1 LQSFAVFC
9 NVLQCVAVCLHL
21 TRVSHLQQAE
31 EYRVKPQR
39 VALCWPCT
47 VIPLSSLDYCAASV
61 ANKGKPNQASVCCS
75 VLYSFVL
82 CCSVLQCT
90 SRPFCLLLTH
100 VRCLQ
105 QAEESRIKPLRLLA
119 CTRPQPAFR
128 RRTGQFLKSQLTHEC
143 NVQNKCKTSSER
155 FWNRTSMP
163 ARARTTSTCIWATCR
178 CVWGRVSKSLM

>member
-1 LQSFAVFC
+1 MLQCVSVCCSALRWGCSVLQCNLRIVSSPDSCIASTGVAACCRVLQCVAMCC

-128 RRTGQFLKSQLTHEC
+128 RRTGQI
-143 NVQNKCKTSSER
+143 SEKLAH
-155 FWNRTSMP
+155 S
-163 ARARTTSTCIWATCR
+163 
-178 CVWGRVSKSLM
+178 